1 MTRRPGCRHGARP
14 SDRRPFEIK
23 HIRNRPSSR
32 SCAVNAVDPYPP
44 PPPRS
49 SSSPRSHASAPRAR
63 GPMKTNASLGF
74 DTVMAP
80 ALISRSTRL
89 SLPHLQGNTADMRR
103 DDGRRRLRHNTR
115 IGDAEPGDERNG
127 DYSRERLLRMD
138 ARFCAAMARALA
150 RGLERWPDAEPKRRS
165 AG

>member
-63 GPMKTNASLGF
+63 GPHEDQRVVGVRHGDGSSVDFAVDSAQL
-74 DTVMAP
+74 A
-80 ALISRSTRL
+80 
-89 SLPHLQGNTADMRR
+89 HLQGNTADMRR